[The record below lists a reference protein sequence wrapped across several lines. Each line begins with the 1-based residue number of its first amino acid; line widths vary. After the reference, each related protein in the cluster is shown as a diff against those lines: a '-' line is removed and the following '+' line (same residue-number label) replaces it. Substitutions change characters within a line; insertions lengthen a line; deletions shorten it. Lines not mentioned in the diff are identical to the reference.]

1 MSSSIIHQAT
11 SETHWRILCLL
22 RLGERRILFLKKA
35 LEISESAFSHS
46 LAKLEELNLVETKK
60 IGREKVSQLSQTGRI
75 LFSSLQALC
84 FMLGGSD
91 GTDVDDDSALVRCL
105 REDAG

>member
-22 RLGERRILFLKKA
+22 RLGSRRIHFLKQA
-35 LEISESAFSHS
+35 LQMSESAFSHS
-46 LAKLEELNLVETKK
+46 LAKLEELNLVETQKN
-60 IGREKVSQLSQTGRI
+60 GREKISQLSQTGRI

-84 FMLGGSD
+84 FMLGSSD
-91 GTDVDDDSALVRCL
+91 GTSVEDDSALVRSL
-105 REDAG
+105 REVA